1 MYNTNGI
8 TDCRELLD
16 TSQQR

>member
-8 TDCRELLD
+8 TDGRELP
-16 TSQQR
+16 RH

>member
-8 TDCRELLD
+8 TDCRKLLD
-16 TSQQR
+16 IIQ